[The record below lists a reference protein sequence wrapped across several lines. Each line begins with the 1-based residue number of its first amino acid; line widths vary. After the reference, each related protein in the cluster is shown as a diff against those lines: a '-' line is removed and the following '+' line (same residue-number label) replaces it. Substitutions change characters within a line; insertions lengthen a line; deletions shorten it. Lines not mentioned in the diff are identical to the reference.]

1 MPISSLNEL
10 VTTLTTRFGKAK
22 RWVNGSLGITKEELL
37 QSMIDVAT
45 FSTAYGAPLRPNSTA
60 NVIPFLGTSTQLN
73 DSKLSHFGGL
83 GGGVRLDGA
92 WQLSA
97 NGITKHELFQPTAHA
112 SNRYETTIALPK
124 GSYGA
129 VTLEVK
135 VVALGQS
142 SGIIRKVYT
151 FDASTATGASNTVQT
166 AQGDVATKIFVGDP
180 DWSGS
185 SIVVPIYER
194 SAVNSTKV
202 YIVEVTVSANVTF
215 LTQLLGQTALLSA
228 VATTSRNAAL
238 QNTVSTTSTPATQMS
253 ITSDASGVRLVNDV
267 TTPNASQFYG
277 TNVSGTRGW
286 FDWTIMKLALMGATL
301 NRQTASYTLALAD
314 AWGMVEQNVASAN
327 NLTVPPNSS
336 VPFPILTQIIVT
348 QYGTG
353 QTTLTPGAGVNLRS
367 PSGLKL
373 ASQYSAVTLIKIGTD
388 EWYVFGNTTT

>member
-10 VTTLTTRFGKAK
+10 VTTLTTRFAKAK

-45 FSTAYGAPLRPNSTA
+45 FSTAYGAPLRSNSTV

-166 AQGDVATKIFVGDP
+166 AQGDIATKIFVGDP

-185 SIVVPIYER
+185 NIIVPLYER
-194 SAVNSTKV
+194 SAVNTAKIYV
-202 YIVEVTVSANVTF
+202 VEVSISANTTF
-215 LTQLLGQTALLSA
+215 LAQLLTQTTLLSA
-228 VATTSRNAAL
+228 VATTTRNAAS
-238 QNTVSTTSTPATQMS
+238 QNVGLTSGTQMS
-253 ITSDASGVRLVNDV
+253 ITSDANGLRLINDV
-267 TTPNASQFYG
+267 STPNAFQLYG
-277 TNVSGTRGW
+277 TNSAGTRGW
-286 FDWTIMKLALMGATL
+286 YDQVALKSVVLKANR
-301 NRQTASYTLALAD
+301 NRQTTSYTLALAD
-314 AWGMVEQNVASAN
+314 AWGIVEQDVATAN
-327 NLTVPPNSS
+327 TVTIPPNSS
-336 VPFPILTQIIVT
+336 VAFEIDTACTVIQLGAGQVTIVA
-348 QYGTG
+348 
-353 QTTLTPGAGVNLRS
+353 GAGVTLRTAD
-367 PSGLKL
+367 GKLKL
-373 ASQYSAVTLIKIGTD
+373 RVQYSSCTMIQRAIND
-388 EWYVFGNTTT
+388 WYVIGDTTS